1 MKSSALSPKK
11 TAKSTR
17 FVRVA
22 LTILLLYFL
31 PLGCKLAEHYS
42 GNSPNVRWGELRRD
56 SSQQAPSPAE
66 FDDAVIQVYAARAA
80 RWRGAFGVHTWI
92 AVKPRG
98 AARYTRL
105 EVIGYALRWGGE
117 IVRVSPGRPD
127 GFWYGSRPQLLR
139 TITGGEAVDAIIE
152 RLYRAAENYP
162 YADEY
167 NVWPGP
173 NSNTF
178 IAWLARA
185 APELQLDLPP
195 TAIGKDYL
203 PKWQPF
209 SRSPS
214 GRGVLFSVKGFAG
227 LMVSLEEGVEVNL
240 AGLTL
245 GIDIYPPA
253 IKLPGIGRVGFADFK
268 KFDLTDK

>member
-1 MKSSALSPKK
+1 MTLPNLSRKK
-11 TAKSTR
+11 TRKSTR
-17 FVRVA
+17 FVRVS

-42 GNSPNVRWGELRRD
+42 GNSQRLGWWELRRD
-56 SSQQAPSPAE
+56 SSKQAPSPAE
-66 FDDAVIQVYAARAA
+66 FNDAVIQVYAARAA

-92 AVKPRG
+92 AVKPSG
-98 AARYTRL
+98 ADHYTRI

-117 IVRVSPGRPD
+117 TVRIRQGRPD
-127 GFWYGSRPQLLR
+127 GFWYGSHPHLLR

-152 RLYRAAENYP
+152 RLYTAAENYP
-162 YADEY
+162 YAKEY

-178 IAWLARA
+178 VAWLARA
-185 APELQLDLPP
+185 VPELQLDLPP

-203 PKWQPF
+203 PRWQPVNVA
-209 SRSPS
+209 PS
-214 GRGVLFSVKGFAG
+214 GLGVLFSVKGFAG
-227 LMVSLEEGVEVNL
+227 LMLSLEEGIEVNL

-245 GIDIYPPA
+245 GLDVYPPA
-253 IKLPGIGRVGFADFK
+253 IKLPGIGRVGFADSK
-268 KFDLTDK
+268 KFEYADL